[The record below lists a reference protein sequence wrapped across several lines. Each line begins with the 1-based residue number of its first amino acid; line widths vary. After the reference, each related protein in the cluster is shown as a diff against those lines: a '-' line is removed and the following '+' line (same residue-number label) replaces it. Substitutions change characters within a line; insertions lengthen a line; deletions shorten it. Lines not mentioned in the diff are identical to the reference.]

1 MYVVKALAVGIASSA
16 VATGFVLGA
25 NSPRISVGVDLVLSA
40 AGNASNGFVV
50 KFITAFKVWPS
61 WFGFFLPK
69 WYWKMYLRPSVC
81 DSMVGT
87 WYVSLSSIELTTESQ
102 SGRKCGVEVTEE
114 YGGFAFVLVAE
125 CRMVVARAGT
135 GERGVKRVVE
145 ESIELIGVLMLHVKK
160 GGCNGIGAWGINSVL
175 NAAILLL
182 FINFYVNSHLRGRR
196 KLTAL
201 TSDHRDNVVPD
212 TVESD
217 GIGCTPKDK
226 DI

>member
-1 MYVVKALAVGIASSA
+1 MVKQSKKGKFSPKENCEKGSKEKRIPVKIVREIRAMKREWSAGIGPNGTGRRLGRRKRLRMSDRMMYVRIEVNRNDQVEPHDCAWLHLNFTMFWTAIGLRSACFPFVIHCQMVLLACNVICHA
-16 VATGFVLGA
+16 
-25 NSPRISVGVDLVLSA
+25 
-40 AGNASNGFVV
+40 
-50 KFITAFKVWPS
+50 
-61 WFGFFLPK
+61 
-69 WYWKMYLRPSVC
+69 
-81 DSMVGT
+81 
-87 WYVSLSSIELTTESQ
+87 
-102 SGRKCGVEVTEE
+102 
-114 YGGFAFVLVAE
+114 
-125 CRMVVARAGT
+125 
-135 GERGVKRVVE
+135 
-145 ESIELIGVLMLHVKK
+145 GVLMLHVKK

-217 GIGCTPKDK
+217 GIGCKPKDK